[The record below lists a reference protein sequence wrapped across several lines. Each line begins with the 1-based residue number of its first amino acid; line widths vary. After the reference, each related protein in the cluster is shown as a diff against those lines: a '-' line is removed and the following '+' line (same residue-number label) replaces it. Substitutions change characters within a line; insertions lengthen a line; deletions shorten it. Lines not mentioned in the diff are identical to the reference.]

1 MGNFDKY
8 SNKPNKAPF
17 LGVTFGFNRLVLEV
31 ELNEA
36 QQIQN
41 ERMLAL
47 MNIHGDCVIN
57 RDGFSYDGTS
67 LTFDTKVVKDGI
79 IIDTT
84 GTVFAVSNG
93 ESVYIKSEVVD
104 YTFSD
109 TIHENGNTNGA
120 VIENTLKDSRARGLE
135 TTRRKGYTF
144 TINKENGMLIG
155 TIVDNN
161 FVCLAPDYSSGIH
174 RYITDSVSAPSKKGG
189 IKVNRL
195 YGTVTQMHYSGKNLL
210 NCSGLVEQTINGVT
224 FTPTYTNGMLRYISV
239 GGTATDEVIYAIPI
253 NLSAN
258 TTYIANGR
266 PSSTLVSTIN
276 ISIRSSDYA
285 TIYAEYGTKF
295 TPTGDIVA
303 AYCVSIVKGT
313 IANSIIYPMVRLAS
327 ETPAYE
333 PYVGGI
339 PSPNPDHPQKIKS
352 TISPAVTVLG
362 KNIFYDTDVF
372 ENTSNGV
379 TWNMSSGHITAS
391 GTPTGDS
398 SLELSSAYTFL
409 PKKNKYTLSL
419 QGTTTNVIMK
429 LLLMDSNLMV
439 VDILTGNVIT
449 FDISNYD
456 EYVSFYDVKF
466 CSVESGVEVKC
477 DAYLQLEN
485 SDTKTFYEPC
495 SGTGASLP
503 HTLNAVPVESGGN
516 VTIDGQQYISDYI
529 DFEKKQL
536 IRMVGKIE
544 SYNSEEITTNYIST
558 SGELSTGATVLYEL
572 SASTVV
578 DLTDKEV
585 KPFFELN
592 SHSGVTNL
600 FARSDISEDGI
611 FTPPILDFEIATT
624 ETGAKSLENKNKCTA
639 IAGEVASMTKIV
651 VSNTEPD
658 DKSVVWVQ

>member
-1 MGNFDKY
+1 MGSFDKY
-8 SNKPNKAPF
+8 SNKPKNAPF
-17 LGVTFGFNRLVLEV
+17 TSVTFGFGKPVWEI
-31 ELNEA
+31 ELNEM

-41 ERMLAL
+41 EKMTAL
-47 MNIHGDCVIN
+47 LGIKGDCVID
-57 RDGFSYDGTS
+57 RDGFLYDGTT
-67 LTFDTKVVKDGI
+67 LTVNTKIVKDGI
-79 IIDTT
+79 IIDSIGATMEL
-84 GTVFAVSNG
+84 SDG
-93 ESVYIKSEVVD
+93 ESAYISSEEVD
-104 YTFSD
+104 YTYSD
-109 TIHENGNTNGA
+109 TIHANGNTNGD
-120 VIENTLKDSRARGLE
+120 VIDNTIMDTRVNVE
-135 TTRRKGYTF
+135 TTRRKGYKF
-144 TINKENGMLIG
+144 TLNKESGMLIG

-174 RYITDSVSAPSKKGG
+174 RYITDNVSAPSKKGG

-224 FTPTYTNGMLRYISV
+224 FTPSYTNGMLQYISV

-276 ISIRSSDYA
+276 MSIRSSDYA

-295 TPTGDIVA
+295 TPTEDIVA
-303 AYCVSIVKGT
+303 AYCVSIVKGNS
-313 IANSIIYPMVRLAS
+313 ANSKIYPMVRLAS
-327 ETPAYE
+327 ETPTYE

-339 PSPNPDHPQKIKS
+339 PSPNPDHPQEIKS
-352 TISPAVTVLG
+352 TISPAVQVFG

-372 ENTSNGV
+372 SNTSNGV

-398 SLELSSAYTFL
+398 LLELLSAYSFL

-419 QGTTTNVIMK
+419 QGTTINVIMK

-485 SDTKTFYEPC
+485 SDTKTFYEPS
-495 SGTGASLP
+495 SGIYASLP
-503 HTLNAVPVESGGN
+503 YTLNAVPVESGGN

-544 SYNSEEITTNYIST
+544 SYNSEEITTNYLST

-572 SASTVV
+572 SESTVV
-578 DLTDKEV
+578 DLTDEEV

-592 SHSGVTNL
+592 SHSGVTNI
-600 FARSDISEDGI
+600 FAMSDISEDGI
-611 FTPPILDFEIATT
+611 FTYPILDFEIATT
-624 ETGAKSLENKNKCTA
+624 ETGAKSLENKNKCTT